1 MEEKRTTDDEISLVD
16 ILRVLWKYKYFI
28 IISCIIGL
36 LISFVILYTLN
47 FNTKNQNTNSFN
59 YRFKIYLKS
68 ISYEFYNNFKLNLNY
83 DYNTGYIKNNF
94 GIISYKLFSNEIK
107 RENYDKT
114 NFPIGSIFIDVI
126 FEKDL
131 NEETN
136 KKFCDYIKDLL
147 FKASVLD
154 NIEDLKIKG
163 SNIISSNNINI
174 NSNNIYLTVF
184 LTLIS
189 QDISSLFNLK
199 YTDINRNYE
208 LVKNYF
214 LNFNKTN
221 LNQDLSLSIN
231 FLMSIIDKQYQFINN
246 LNINYEKIINSNI
259 LIIKDILKKEII
271 IFLALFL
278 FSIFLVFVIDFFKKY
293 GKEIVK

>member
-16 ILRVLWKYKYFI
+16 ILKVLWKYKYFI
-28 IISCIIGL
+28 IIFCIIGL

-154 NIEDLKIKG
+154 NIEDLKIKE
-163 SNIISSNNINI
+163 SNIISSNNI
-174 NSNNIYLTVF
+174 SLTVF
-184 LTLIS
+184 LTQIS

-231 FLMSIIDKQYQFINN
+231 FLMSVIDKQYQFINN
-246 LNINYEKIINSNI
+246 LNINYEKTNSKT

-271 IFLALFL
+271 IFLALFF

-293 GKEIVK
+293 GKEITE